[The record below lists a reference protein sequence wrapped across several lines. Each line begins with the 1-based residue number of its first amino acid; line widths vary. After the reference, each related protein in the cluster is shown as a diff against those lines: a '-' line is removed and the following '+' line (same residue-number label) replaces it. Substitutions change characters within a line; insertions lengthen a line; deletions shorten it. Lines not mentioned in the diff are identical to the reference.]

1 MPDSSSVRAKVAQY
15 FVNKQLEDLD
25 LKNPQIEIDDSTLK
39 FLSGIQIRTDQP
51 ASDPPQLPPAPTPH
65 IPGEGYYSWKGLLEI
80 DRARRAAPSEGRR
93 LMIPQRVAIIGAGV
107 AGLRTAM
114 LLQNQKPPIPY
125 KILEACDR
133 VGGRLFTYQFPS
145 KPPENPQGK
154 HDYYDIGGMRFP
166 DNDANE
172 KTFAL
177 FQELG
182 LSSKMIKYVFSRDDN
197 IRSYNSEC

>member
-51 ASDPPQLPPAPTPH
+51 ASDSPELPPIV
-65 IPGEGYYSWKGLLEI
+65 IPEPGFYSWKQLLEF
-80 DRARRAAPSEGRR
+80 DRARQAAGEGSHSK
-93 LMIPQRVAIIGAGV
+93 LHQVAIIGAGV

-125 KILEACDR
+125 KIFEASDR
-133 VGGRLFTYQFPS
+133 VGGRLFTYQFPPKS
-145 KPPENPQGK
+145 PRSPQGK
-154 HDYYDIGGMRFP
+154 HDYYDIGAMRFP